1 MLAESCSLPW
11 RLEALLFLWHQRCS
25 EAVVANRSWHPRIS
39 LAKSIAL
46 DCQAPALTL
55 GSPSSPGS
63 LGLLTLLY
71 TTRGRPDYF
80 RFFLPGAGFAAVAA
94 GAAAASRFK
103 RLRLKLS
110 AMSFDA
116 RASRSIGDRFFSS
129 QKRRRHP
136 TGSSR
141 NALTAPE
148 TPSLI
153 ICTTA
158 SLRSG
163 DHDAI
168 V

>member
-1 MLAESCSLPW
+1 MDALVAGLDAMGVDGAAMG
-11 RLEALLFLWHQRCS
+11 LGADALL
-25 EAVVANRSWHPRIS
+25 
-39 LAKSIAL
+39 LA
-46 DCQAPALTL
+46 DP
-55 GSPSSPGS
+55 
-63 LGLLTLLY
+63 
-71 TTRGRPDYF
+71 
-80 RFFLPGAGFAAVAA
+80 AVAA

-129 QKRRRHP
+129 QKRRRQP

-141 NALTAPE
+141 NASTAPP
-148 TPSLI
+148 TPSFI
-153 ICTTA
+153 ISTTA
-158 SLRSG
+158 SRRSG

>member
-11 RLEALLFLWHQRCS
+11 RLEALLVLWHRCCS
-25 EAVVANRSWHPRIS
+25 EAGSTDGRSTDELGSQGQFAREGAGKTRFIS
-39 LAKSIAL
+39 LGGLSI
-46 DCQAPALTL
+46 DTI
-55 GSPSSPGS
+55 
-63 LGLLTLLY
+63 LY
-71 TTRGRPDYF
+71 DPGRPDYF
-80 RFFLPGAGFAAVAA
+80 RFFLPGAAGFA
-94 GAAAASRFK
+94 GAASARAASRFK

-148 TPSLI
+148 TPSFI
-153 ICTTA
+153 IWTTA

>member
-1 MLAESCSLPW
+1 
-11 RLEALLFLWHQRCS
+11 
-25 EAVVANRSWHPRIS
+25 
-39 LAKSIAL
+39 
-46 DCQAPALTL
+46 
-55 GSPSSPGS
+55 
-63 LGLLTLLY
+63 
-71 TTRGRPDYF
+71 
-80 RFFLPGAGFAAVAA
+80 
-94 GAAAASRFK
+94 
-103 RLRLKLS
+103 
-110 AMSFDA
+110 MSFDA

-153 ICTTA
+153 IWTTA